1 MVLKRGNRN
10 FSSNPP
16 SLYRAEVVAQLV
28 EQALLTPEVCGS
40 KPVIGKI
47 YIVRSLSTVSKKPKI
62 QKKRQ
67 GMAHFNISPHSHSL
81 YLSLSTLFCGS
92 CKIFAQK
99 GRGGPL
105 CKKRRCV
112 ITQRGAKRKVANVWN
127 TRSIRS
133 FSHIPYFL
141 HKSLLFQVFY
151 KKTGLP
157 RPLFRLF
164 SY

>member
-10 FSSNPP
+10 FCTNPP

-28 EQALLTPEVCGS
+28 EQALLTPEVRGS

-47 YIVRSLSTVSKKPKI
+47 YIVRSLSTVSKKTKI
-62 QKKRQ
+62 KKKMQ
-67 GMAHFNISPHSHSL
+67 GMAHFYINPHSHSL
-81 YLSLSTLFCGS
+81 YLSLSLSLSLSTLFCGS

-141 HKSLLFQVFY
+141 HKSLLFQVF
-151 KKTGLP
+151 L
-157 RPLFRLF
+157 
-164 SY
+164 